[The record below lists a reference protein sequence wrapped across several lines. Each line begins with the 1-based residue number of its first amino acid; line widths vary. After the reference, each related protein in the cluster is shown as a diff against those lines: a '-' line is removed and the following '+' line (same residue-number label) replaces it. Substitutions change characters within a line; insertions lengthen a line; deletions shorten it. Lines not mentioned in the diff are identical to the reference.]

1 MVNDVLKLNSSWEEL
16 KSTSLPIVLY
26 GTGNGADK
34 VIDEFER
41 LGIKLSGVTASD
53 GFVRMRSFRGFEVKP
68 FGFFE
73 KEYGDFIVIIGFG
86 TNRDEVIDNI
96 KSIRERHRVLVPCV
110 PVYGDEIFNREFME
124 KHEKELEAVYS
135 MLADEKSKEVFEDF
149 LKFELTG
156 ELDYLFDSETDKD
169 EAFRNILKLGKNEN
183 YLDLGAYRGDTVDE
197 FLNYTDGKY
206 ASITALEPN
215 KKSFEKLTEHTAGL
229 DNCNVINKGI
239 YSEDG
244 FLNFDND
251 LGRGSAAIPSESGQ
265 AVTGVDLLS
274 AGLNIAFSYIKA
286 DVEGCEYEMLIGA
299 ENTLKSCKPKLNIA
313 AYHRSEDIF
322 RLPLQIKKTNPEYK
336 MYIRHHRYIP
346 CWDLNYYCI

>member
-1 MVNDVLKLNSSWEEL
+1 MVNDVLKMNSSWEEL

-96 KSIRERHRVLVPCV
+96 KSIRKRHRVLVPCV
-110 PVYGDEIFNREFME
+110 PVYGGEIFNREFME
-124 KHEKELEAVYS
+124 KHEKEFEAVYS

-156 ELDYLFDSETDKD
+156 ELDYLFNSETDKS
-169 EAFRNILKLGKNEN
+169 EAFNNILSLGDNES

-197 FLNYTDGKY
+197 FLKYTNSHY

-215 KKSFEKLTEHTAGL
+215 KKSFEKLKAHTL
-229 DNCNVINKGI
+229 HLKNCNALNLGI
-239 YSEDG
+239 YSSDCS
-244 FLNFDND
+244 LSFDND
-251 LGRGSAAIPSESGQ
+251 FGRGSAAVLSESGQ

-274 AGLNIAFSYIKA
+274 AELNTAFSYIKA

-299 ENTLKSCKPKLNIA
+299 ENTLKNCKPKLNIA
-313 AYHRSEDIF
+313 AYHRSGDIF
-322 RLPLQIKKTNPEYK
+322 RLPLLIKKTNPEYK

>member
-1 MVNDVLKLNSSWEEL
+1 MVNDVLKLKSSWEEL

-41 LGIKLSGVTASD
+41 LDIKLSGVTASD

-68 FGFFE
+68 LDFFE
-73 KEYGDFIVIIGFG
+73 KEYGDFIIIIGFG
-86 TNRDEVIDNI
+86 TNRDEVIENI
-96 KSIRERHRVLVPCV
+96 KSVQKRHRVLVPCV
-110 PVYGDEIFNREFME
+110 PVYGDEIFNREFIE
-124 KHEKELEAVYS
+124 KHEKEFEAVYS
-135 MLADEKSKEVFEDF
+135 ILADEKSKEVFEDF

-156 ELDYLFDSETDKD
+156 ELDFLFNSETDKD
-169 EAFRNILKLGKNEN
+169 EAYNNILRLGDYES

-197 FLNYTDGKY
+197 FLKYTDGKY
-206 ASITALEPN
+206 ASVTALEPN

-244 FLNFDND
+244 FLSFDND
-251 LGRGSAAIPSESGQ
+251 LGRGSSAVLSENGQ
-265 AVTGVDLLS
+265 AVTSVDGLS
-274 AGLNIAFSYIKA
+274 KELGIAFTYIKA
-286 DVEGCEYEMLIGA
+286 DVEGCEAQMLKGSV
-299 ENTLKSCKPKLNIA
+299 NTLKKHKPKLNVA

-322 RLPLQIKKTNPEYK
+322 KLPMFIHNINPNYDI
-336 MYIRHHRYIP
+336 YLRHHRYIP
-346 CWDLNYYCI
+346 CWDLNYYCV

>member
-1 MVNDVLKLNSSWEEL
+1 MVNDVLKLKSSWEKL

-34 VIDEFER
+34 VIDELER

-53 GFVRMRSFRGFEVKP
+53 GFVRTRSFRGFEVKP
-68 FGFFE
+68 LNSFE

-110 PVYGDEIFNREFME
+110 PVYGGEIFNREFME
-124 KHEKELEAVYS
+124 KHENELEAVYS
-135 MLADEKSKEVFEDF
+135 MLADEKSKEVFVDF

-156 ELDYLFDSETDKD
+156 ELDYLFNSETDKS

-197 FLNYTDGKY
+197 FLKYTDGKY

-215 KKSFEKLTEHTAGL
+215 KKSFEKLKAHTL
-229 DNCNVINKGI
+229 HLKNCNALNLGI
-239 YSEDG
+239 YSTDCSLG
-244 FLNFDND
+244 FDND
-251 LGRGSAAIPSESGQ
+251 FGRGSSAVIFEGGQ
-265 AVTGVDLLS
+265 AVTSVDLLS
-274 AGLNIAFSYIKA
+274 AELNIAFSYIKA

-313 AYHRSEDIF
+313 AYHRSADIF
-322 RLPLQIKKTNPEYK
+322 ALPLMIKKANSDYR
-336 MYIRHHRYIP
+336 IFLRHHRYIP
-346 CWDLNYYCI
+346 CWDLNLYCI